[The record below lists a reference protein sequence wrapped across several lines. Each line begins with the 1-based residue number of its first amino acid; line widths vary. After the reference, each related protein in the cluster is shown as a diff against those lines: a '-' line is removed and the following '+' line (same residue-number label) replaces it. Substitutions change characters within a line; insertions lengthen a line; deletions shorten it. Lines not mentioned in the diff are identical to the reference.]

1 MTPRGGKEQTGRDP
15 TPGRNTRQDGLEVK
29 HSEEPQLPTIHCCQS
44 RHLSHS
50 STAPGVWKGGQV
62 GARRR
67 KSTSSGRGCPAAQ
80 HDSAVVSND
89 QEQWH
94 KPAVPRAQ
102 TSATCR
108 VRPLELLRS
117 PHRDGGVKVP
127 PDQGR
132 VGIVGGHAPAPPGHL
147 AGALPHKGPST
158 EPNPAPG
165 FGQGSREASPCSLS
179 HAPGKV
185 GVAQLSLQV
194 LQQRLLALPGPG
206 GHEGVSGG
214 RRKCNRWSHRVS
226 LSLAEFPLG
235 SRDAELK
242 PPAVWTWGRPEVQ
255 AGWGLARLSE
265 QSHAPPHQ

>member
-102 TSATCR
+102 TSATCG

-117 PHRDGGVKVP
+117 PHRDGVKVP

-132 VGIVGGHAPAPPGHL
+132 VGIVGGSRPC
-147 AGALPHKGPST
+147 ST
-158 EPNPAPG
+158 RSPCRGTAS
-165 FGQGSREASPCSLS
+165 QGSQHGTKSSPWIWAGEPGSLS
-179 HAPGKV
+179 MLAEPRSREGRSGTAV
-185 GVAQLSLQV
+185 AAGVAT
-194 LQQRLLALPGPG
+194 AAAGPA
-206 GHEGVSGG
+206 
-214 RRKCNRWSHRVS
+214 R
-226 LSLAEFPLG
+226 
-235 SRDAELK
+235 
-242 PPAVWTWGRPEVQ
+242 TWGT
-255 AGWGLARLSE
+255 
-265 QSHAPPHQ
+265 